1 MSVETSSGEQQLI
14 VATSDGDSIQVPVV
28 ESLPEL
34 LHSDPNPYANP
45 YANQEEPEQPVVLT
59 VDVVNDDGDHEQV
72 IVVGDVEDGKQTIEV
87 ANDQDDYTEKEVVAV
102 ETDQSESTV
111 VPDGNGGTTVVN
123 VPDVPDVIADL
134 ATDDTQVVNVVNPDN
149 GAQQQI
155 VIEDAPEHGEV
166 TVDIV
171 DKSGEVTTEDVT
183 VVETDDGL
191 KLDVPTDNGIV
202 PVVVPD
208 VPPDV
213 QGEIAEEENSVPPVL
228 QTVDVVTLSG
238 EEKQEIVDGEPDHGV
253 QTVEIPTDNGD
264 YVETQVVGVETDDG
278 VKLAIPDAQGET
290 TVVTVPDVLAAVA
303 QEASDDTLVLNVESP
318 SGEMQ
323 QVIIVGK
330 PENGLQTIQIVDQHG
345 ELVTEEVKAT
355 ETSEVT
361 QITVLTDGG
370 YIPVT
375 IPDVPKEA
383 KEEIADQ
390 QAEAADA
397 DGDAVV
403 AIVPEVVDEFAK
415 MATMEALTKTT
426 AKNLQ
431 SWVYENRQSLRRGNP
446 FDQEEDASVMQTT
459 DVANDFGGLR

>member
-14 VATSDGDSIQVPVV
+14 VATSDGDSIQVPVPGP
-28 ESLPEL
+28 LPEL

-45 YANQEEPEQPVVLT
+45 YANQEEPEQPVEQT

-155 VIEDAPEHGEV
+155 VIEDAPEDGEV

-171 DKSGEVTTEDVT
+171 NESGEVTTEDVT
-183 VVETDDGL
+183 VVESDDGL
-191 KLDVPTDNGIV
+191 KLEVPTDNGIV

-208 VPPDV
+208 VPADV
-213 QGEIAEEENSVPPVL
+213 QEEIAEEENPV
-228 QTVDVVTLSG
+228 
-238 EEKQEIVDGEPDHGV
+238 IVDGEPDHGV

-264 YVETQVVGVETDDG
+264 YVETQVKAVETDDG

-290 TVVTVPDVLAAVA
+290 TVVTVPDVPAAVA